1 MMTPIILFVL
11 AISLMSHANGFLP
24 SAMAQQPFKTQ
35 SSTSPIT
42 NQGLL
47 DKAKRF
53 FEMQQLKDTLTTL
66 EELLERDPP
75 PPILQEAYFLQA
87 ITYRMH
93 NQEREA
99 AATLEQLLEEFPV
112 SSLANEARLVLGELY
127 QSLHEY
133 QRAITVLQ
141 AVVTLT
147 TNSATR
153 LEALHRLRDVY
164 IMLGEFLPAI
174 QRALEELPLTGQAG
188 RAEIKAVIQELI
200 LQKMNEPSLETLVE
214 HYPSRYPGDLA
225 IIRLIELHTAH
236 SDEVLAERDIRSFVQ
251 QFPDHPYAQT
261 AMALLQSFVSKIKA
275 NQFVLTAILPFS
287 GPMKP
292 FGTDALNGVRLA
304 LEDGKTQLG
313 LSSIGLVVKDT
324 TSPATSLQHAIEL
337 MIDEF
342 HPLAAIGPLS
352 SREIQSLRYLPE
364 EYDIPFLTPSA
375 TLLNVRQFG
384 SFWFST
390 AMTAALQMKALVQY
404 AISHLGFTR
413 FCILHPQTAYGEE
426 MNRVFIQAVKKNGGE
441 IIAVEAYSEKASDF
455 GLQIRHLK
463 EKDVQRYGSFKT
475 VKTRT
480 GHQHTMYT
488 PGFDAVFIPGQ
499 PIHAALLAAQLKFYD
514 IKVPLLGSNS
524 WHSPI
529 LLKWAKHEVE
539 GAFLTDGFFLEN
551 PDSSL
556 HAFADRY
563 QARFHKD
570 PSIFSAQAY
579 DAAWLILD
587 AIRKGSQ
594 TGQEIRDQFFRR
606 HDLPFLNGLGA
617 FGSDGV
623 LDRKISI
630 IQVKQGKFEE
640 VQ

>member
-11 AISLMSHANGFLP
+11 AISVISHTGGFFSP
-24 SAMAQQPFKTQ
+24 AMAQQPPPTA
-35 SSTSPIT
+35 SSTNAIT
-42 NQGLL
+42 NQELL

-53 FEMQQLKDTLTTL
+53 FEMQQLTDTLSTV

-75 PPILQEAYFLQA
+75 PQLLQEAYFLQA
-87 ITYRMH
+87 VALRMH

-99 AATLEQLLEEFPV
+99 ATTLEQLLEEFPV

-127 QSLHEY
+127 QSFHEF
-133 QRAITVLQ
+133 QRAVTVLQ
-141 AVVTLT
+141 AVVELT
-147 TNSATR
+147 TNPANR
-153 LEALHRLRDVY
+153 MEALHRLRDVHIALGQY
-164 IMLGEFLPAI
+164 IPAI

-188 RAEIKAVIQELI
+188 RTAIKAVIQDLI
-200 LQKMNEPSLETLVE
+200 LQKMNEPSLEALVE
-214 HYPSRYPGDLA
+214 DYPSRYPGDLA

-251 QFPDHPYAQT
+251 RFPDHPYAQT
-261 AMALLQSFVSKIKA
+261 AMALWQSFMSKIKA
-275 NQFVLTAILPFS
+275 HQFVMTAILPFS

-292 FGTDALNGVRLA
+292 FGTDALNGIRLA
-304 LEDGKTQLG
+304 LEDGKMRLG

-324 TSPATSLQHAIEL
+324 ASPVTSLQYDLSL

-352 SREIQSLRYLPE
+352 SRTIQTLRHLPE
-364 EYDIPFLTPSA
+364 EYHIPFLTPSA

-384 SFWFST
+384 PFWFST
-390 AMTAALQMKALVQY
+390 AMTASLQMNTLVQY
-404 AISHLGFTR
+404 AVSHLGFTR
-413 FCILHPQTAYGEE
+413 FCIMHPNSAYGEE
-426 MNRVFIQAVKKNGGE
+426 MNRLFIQEVNRNGGE

-455 GLQIRHLK
+455 GVQIRRLK
-463 EKDVQRYGSFKT
+463 KKDVQQYGSLTTKKT
-475 VKTRT
+475 LT
-480 GHQHTMYT
+480 GHQKTIYT

-499 PIHAALLAAQLKFYD
+499 PVHVALIAAQLKFYD
-514 IKVPLLGSNS
+514 INVPLLGSNS

-529 LLKWAKHEVE
+529 LLQWAKHEIE
-539 GAFLTDGFFLEN
+539 GALFTDGFFLEN
-551 PDSSL
+551 PNSSL
-556 HAFADRY
+556 HTFADRY
-563 QARFHKD
+563 QARFHKA

-587 AIRKGSQ
+587 AIRKGAQ
-594 TGQEIRDQFFRR
+594 TGQEIRDQFFQR
-606 HDLPFLNGLGA
+606 HDLPFLSGLAA
-617 FGSDGV
+617 FRSDGI

-630 IQVKQGKFEE
+630 IQVKHGTFEE